1 MTDRISVALFFGG
14 RGAEHEISIR
24 SAEAIF
30 RHIDKARFCLHPV
43 FISRDGAF
51 WRLPDALAALP
62 SGEGALALGKPTFP
76 VYFDGVAGLLT
87 DEGVFPIDLAIPALH
102 GDFGEDGRLQGLFDS
117 ARIRYAGEE
126 VLTGAVGAD
135 KALTKILLSAN
146 GVPVVPF
153 VTLTSR
159 DTVSAALQKIH
170 EKGLTFPLFLKSTS
184 FGSSIGAMRVDNEG
198 MLDESLTK
206 SKRYGRLLLEK
217 YITPVRELEV
227 SAIRI
232 GGELRLSQPAEIVSA
247 GGFYDY
253 DEKYNRSTAKID
265 LSPTLPEKTTEAIRV
280 YARTACEVLGVRMLS
295 RLDFFLS
302 GDGSLYFNEIN
313 TFPGFTDTSLF
324 PRQAASLG
332 LDFTS
337 LITHLCEAA
346 YAGDF

>member
-1 MTDRISVALFFGG
+1 MTDRKNVALFFGG
-14 RGAEHEISIR
+14 RGAEHEISIK

-30 RHIDKARFCLHPV
+30 RHIDKARFCLYPV

-51 WRLPDALAALP
+51 WRLPDTLTALP
-62 SGEGALALGKPTFP
+62 SGEDALALGKPTFP
-76 VYFDGVAGLLT
+76 VYFRGVSGLLT
-87 DEGVFPIDLAIPALH
+87 DGGVLPIDLAIPALH
-102 GDFGEDGRLQGLFDS
+102 GDFGEDGRLQGLLDT
-117 ARIRYAGEE
+117 ARIRYVGEG

-153 VTLTSR
+153 TTLTPW
-159 DTVSAALQKIH
+159 DTASSALQKIH
-170 EKGLTFPLFLKSTS
+170 EKGLTFPLFLKPTS
-184 FGSSIGAMRVDNEG
+184 LGSSIGAMRVDDEKA
-198 MLDESLTK
+198 LDEALTK
-206 SKRYGRLLLEK
+206 SKCYGRLLLEQ

-232 GGELRLSQPAEIVSA
+232 GGELRLSHPAEIVSA
-247 GGFYDY
+247 DGFYDY

-265 LSPTLPEKTTEAIRV
+265 TSPALPEKITEAIRV

-302 GDGSLYFNEIN
+302 GKGILYFNEIN

-324 PRQAASLG
+324 PRQMLSLG

-337 LITHLCEAA
+337 LVTHLCEAA
-346 YAGDF
+346 YAGDI